1 MNTFSDTIAAIATPP
16 GVGALGIIRLSG
28 PDTFRIVNDI
38 FYGADLVKADSHTIH
53 LGELRNEEGQ
63 VLDEALTFLFKGPKS
78 YTGEDVIEIS
88 CHGSSYILQEV
99 LDLCLRKGAR
109 PADPGEFTLRA
120 FLHGRMDLTQAESVA
135 DLIAS
140 DNASSH
146 AVAMQ
151 QMRGGISSEIKKLRQ
166 ELIDFAALIELELD
180 FSEEDVEFANR
191 DALRKLILKIQ
202 KLIAA
207 LLESFRLGNAI
218 KQGVNTVI
226 AGRPNAGK
234 STLLNALLQ
243 EERAIVSEVP
253 GTTRDTIEEVLH
265 IKGIAFRLID
275 TAGIR
280 EAEDQVEAI
289 GVQKTM
295 TKIAESSILVYV
307 FDVTDL
313 RPDDVTTDMAR
324 LHRPGLRILAIANK
338 MDRYPYAEPS
348 SYASEYLPAE
358 DIIAVSAKNQM
369 NLAYLKD
376 RLYEAVVH
384 EDLLLENP
392 IVTNIRHVHALQKA
406 SESLD
411 AVLAGL
417 DQGITHDF
425 IAMDIRQSLHHLGE
439 ITGDIST
446 DDLLESIFS
455 RFCIGK

>member
-1 MNTFSDTIAAIATPP
+1 VNTFSDTIAAIATPP

-151 QMRGGISSEIKKLRQ
+151 QMRGGISNEIKKLRQ

-313 RPDDVTTDMAR
+313 RPDDVTADMAR
-324 LHRPGLRILAIANK
+324 LHRPGLRILAVANK

-439 ITGDIST
+439 ITGEIST
-446 DDLLESIFS
+446 DDLLDSIFS

>member
-1 MNTFSDTIAAIATPP
+1 M
-16 GVGALGIIRLSG
+16 GALGIIRLSG

-313 RPDDVTTDMAR
+313 RPEAVTADMAR
-324 LHRPGLRILAIANK
+324 LHRPGLRILAVANK

-439 ITGDIST
+439 ITGEICT

>member
-1 MNTFSDTIAAIATPP
+1 
-16 GVGALGIIRLSG
+16 VGALGIIRLSG

-313 RPDDVTTDMAR
+313 RPEAVTADMAR
-324 LHRPGLRILAIANK
+324 LHRPGLRILAVANK

-439 ITGDIST
+439 ITGEIST
-446 DDLLESIFS
+446 DDLLDSIFS

>member
-1 MNTFSDTIAAIATPP
+1 M
-16 GVGALGIIRLSG
+16 GALGIIRLSG

-313 RPDDVTTDMAR
+313 RPEAVTADMAR
-324 LHRPGLRILAIANK
+324 LHRPGLRILAVANK

-439 ITGDIST
+439 ITGEIST
-446 DDLLESIFS
+446 DDLLDSIFS
-455 RFCIGK
+455 RFCIG

>member
-1 MNTFSDTIAAIATPP
+1 M
-16 GVGALGIIRLSG
+16 GALGIIRLSG

-313 RPDDVTTDMAR
+313 RPEAVTADMAR
-324 LHRPGLRILAIANK
+324 LHRPGLRILAVANK

-417 DQGITHDF
+417 DQGTTHDF

-439 ITGDIST
+439 ITGEICT

>member
-1 MNTFSDTIAAIATPP
+1 
-16 GVGALGIIRLSG
+16 VGALGIIRLSG

-313 RPDDVTTDMAR
+313 RPDDVTADMAR
-324 LHRPGLRILAIANK
+324 LHRPGLRILAVANK

-439 ITGDIST
+439 ITGEIST
-446 DDLLESIFS
+446 DDLLDSIFS

>member
-1 MNTFSDTIAAIATPP
+1 M
-16 GVGALGIIRLSG
+16 GALGIIRLSG

-38 FYGADLVKADSHTIH
+38 FYGVDLVKADSHTIH

-313 RPDDVTTDMAR
+313 RPEAVTADMAR
-324 LHRPGLRILAIANK
+324 LHRPGLRILAVANK

-439 ITGDIST
+439 ITGEIST
-446 DDLLESIFS
+446 DDLLDSIFS

>member
-1 MNTFSDTIAAIATPP
+1 M
-16 GVGALGIIRLSG
+16 GALGIIRLSG
-28 PDTFRIVNDI
+28 PDAFRIVNDI
-38 FYGADLVKADSHTIH
+38 FYGVDLVEAASHTIH
-53 LGELRNEEGQ
+53 LGEIRNEEGQ
-63 VLDEALTFLFKGPKS
+63 TLDEALTLLFKGPKS

-120 FLHGRMDLTQAESVA
+120 FLNGRMDLTQAESVA

-151 QMRGGISSEIKKLRQ
+151 QMRGGISNEIKKLRQ

-180 FSEEDVEFANR
+180 FTEEDVEFADR
-191 DALRKLILKIQ
+191 ESLRKLILKIQ
-202 KLIAA
+202 KLIAT

-289 GVQKTM
+289 GVAKTM

-313 RPDDVTTDMAR
+313 RPADVTADMAR
-324 LHRPGLRILAIANK
+324 LHRPGLRILALANK
-338 MDRYPYAEPS
+338 MDRNPYAEPATF
-348 SYASEYLPAE
+348 ASDLLPAE
-358 DIIAVSAKNQM
+358 DVIAISALNQM
-369 NLAYLKD
+369 NLSYLKD
-376 RLYEAVVH
+376 RLYAAVVQ

-392 IVTNIRHVHALQKA
+392 IITNIRHVHALQKA

-425 IAMDIRQSLHHLGE
+425 IAMDIRQALHHLGE
-439 ITGDIST
+439 ITGEIST
-446 DDLLESIFS
+446 DDLLDSIFS

>member
-1 MNTFSDTIAAIATPP
+1 M
-16 GVGALGIIRLSG
+16 GALGIIRLSG

-313 RPDDVTTDMAR
+313 RPEAVTADMAR
-324 LHRPGLRILAIANK
+324 LHRPGLRILAVANK

-439 ITGDIST
+439 ITGEIST
-446 DDLLESIFS
+446 DDLLDSIFS

>member
-1 MNTFSDTIAAIATPP
+1 M
-16 GVGALGIIRLSG
+16 GALGIIRLSG

-313 RPDDVTTDMAR
+313 RPDDVTADMAR
-324 LHRPGLRILAIANK
+324 LHRPGLRILAVANK

-439 ITGDIST
+439 ITGEICT

>member
-1 MNTFSDTIAAIATPP
+1 M
-16 GVGALGIIRLSG
+16 GALGIIRLSG

-226 AGRPNAGK
+226 AGRPTAGK

-313 RPDDVTTDMAR
+313 RPDDVTADMAR
-324 LHRPGLRILAIANK
+324 LHRPGLRILAVANK

-439 ITGDIST
+439 ITGEIST
-446 DDLLESIFS
+446 DDLLDSIFS

>member
-1 MNTFSDTIAAIATPP
+1 
-16 GVGALGIIRLSG
+16 VGALGIIRLSG

-140 DNASSH
+140 DNTSSH

-313 RPDDVTTDMAR
+313 RPEAVTADMAR
-324 LHRPGLRILAIANK
+324 LHRPGLRILAVANK

-439 ITGDIST
+439 ITGEIST
-446 DDLLESIFS
+446 DDLLDSIFS

>member
-1 MNTFSDTIAAIATPP
+1 MAAIATPP

-28 PDTFRIVNDI
+28 PDAFRIVNDI
-38 FYGADLVKADSHTIH
+38 FYGVDLVEAASHTIH
-53 LGELRNEEGQ
+53 LGEIRNEEGQ
-63 VLDEALTFLFKGPKS
+63 TLDEALTFLFKGPKS

-120 FLHGRMDLTQAESVA
+120 FLNGRMDLTQAESVA

-151 QMRGGISSEIKKLRQ
+151 QMRGGISNEIKKLRQ

-180 FSEEDVEFANR
+180 FTEEDVEFADR

-202 KLIAA
+202 KLIAT

-289 GVQKTM
+289 GVAKTM

-307 FDVTDL
+307 FDITDL
-313 RPDDVTTDMAR
+313 RPADVTADIAR
-324 LHRPGLRILAIANK
+324 LHRPGLRILALANK
-338 MDRYPYAEPS
+338 MDRNPYAEPATF
-348 SYASEYLPAE
+348 ASDLLPDE
-358 DIIAVSAKNQM
+358 DVIAISALNQM
-369 NLAYLKD
+369 NLSYLKD
-376 RLYEAVVH
+376 RLYAAVVQ

-392 IVTNIRHVHALQKA
+392 IITNIRHVHALQKA

-425 IAMDIRQSLHHLGE
+425 IAMDIRQALHHLGE
-439 ITGDIST
+439 ITGEIST
-446 DDLLESIFS
+446 DDLLDSIFS